1 MLLVKC
7 PWCGERE
14 QVEFSC
20 HGEACMPRPSKG
32 GDALDDEAWGEYLFF
47 KENAKGL
54 TWERWQHTFGCR
66 RWFVALRDN
75 VNDTFLGTAKPRDPL
90 PSVPK
95 GYRQAQSRTSIPM
108 PRSAQGFGAADKKT
122 LRTPQ

>member
-1 MLLVKC
+1 MLRVKC

-20 HGEACMPRPSKG
+20 HGEACIPRPENA
-32 GDALDDEAWGEYLFF
+32 DALDDRAWGEYLFF

-54 TWERWQHTFGCR
+54 TWERWQHAFGCR

-75 VNDTFLGTAKPRDPL
+75 VNDTFLAL
-90 PSVPK
+90 PS
-95 GYRQAQSRTSIPM
+95 RASLCQACRRAIFRRKAV
-108 PRSAQGFGAADKKT
+108 PRSPCRARRKAT
-122 LRTPQ
+122 VLPT